1 MIKTSKTIIYKKK
14 SLDNGDVSN
23 QIKVIIILNQ
33 NTLGSKTVSALKSV
47 KEKENLKNN
56 LKKVKLNQNKLTTN
70 LKKTPFTKTFSK
82 LPNDFEENEELVS
95 LLLKDPDKMTSEE
108 KNYIKA
114 FNEEEFL
121 RFMKFLKN
129 KKKEQMWKGNGYGS
143 GHYIDNFI
151 CIHSTER
158 FSHNVIV
165 NYNLGKAAYLKR
177 IHKEKS

>member
-1 MIKTSKTIIYKKK
+1 M
-14 SLDNGDVSN
+14 
-23 QIKVIIILNQ
+23 
-33 NTLGSKTVSALKSV
+33 
-47 KEKENLKNN
+47 
-56 LKKVKLNQNKLTTN
+56 KKVKLNQNKLTTN

-95 LLLKDPDKMTSEE
+95 
-108 KNYIKA
+108 